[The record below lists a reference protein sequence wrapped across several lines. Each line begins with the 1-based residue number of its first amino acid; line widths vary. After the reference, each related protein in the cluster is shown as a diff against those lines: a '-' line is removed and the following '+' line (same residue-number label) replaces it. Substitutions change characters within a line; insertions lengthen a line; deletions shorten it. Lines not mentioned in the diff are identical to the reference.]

1 MPTFLYIDPGTGSM
15 LFTIILGLM
24 GGVFY
29 FFRSLKVKLKYN
41 GLGLGRKEKSAEKIP
56 LVIFSDHKRYWNIFK
71 PVCDEL
77 EKRGIRTLYLTGSSD
92 DPALEQ
98 NYDHIETGYYSLDKT
113 MFQTLNSLEAKI
125 VLSTTPSLDVFQ
137 WKRSPGVDYYI
148 HIPHAAS
155 DLSMYR
161 MFGIDY
167 YDAILLSG
175 QFQEDQVRSLENLR
189 NLPAKDLRYV
199 GIPYLD
205 SMKDRLIKADRSS
218 DQDLPDATKA
228 AETTILVAPSW
239 GESSLLA
246 RFGEA
251 LLDRLIQTGYNII
264 VRPHPQSFF
273 SEKPMLDRLMDL
285 FPESDRLSWNRD
297 QDNFFCLA
305 QSDLLI
311 SDFSGIIFDYCLVF
325 DKPILYTEVHYDTA
339 PYDCWWLDE
348 EPWTFRALPS
358 LGQVLTEDNFD
369 RVEKIIED
377 LLENPTYQA
386 QRDLVRQESWAF
398 PGQGAERTVDFIEEK
413 LEDLDK
419 ADSEASQQA
428 KQSKKKGEIHVLS

>member
-41 GLGLGRKEKSAEKIP
+41 GLSFGRKEKARAKVP

-71 PVCDEL
+71 PICNEL
-77 EKRGIRTLYLTGSSD
+77 EKRGISTLYLTGSED
-92 DPALEQ
+92 DPVLDQ
-98 NYDHIETGYYSLDKT
+98 NYEHIKAQYYSLDKT
-113 MFQTLNSLEAKI
+113 MFQTLNSLEAQI

-175 QFQEDQVRSLENLR
+175 KFQEDQVRSLEALR

-205 SMKDRLIKADRSS
+205 AMKDRLEESS
-218 DQDLPDATKA
+218 PA
-228 AETTILVAPSW
+228 AEVSDLSAGDASDTHLTTILVAPSW
-239 GESSLLA
+239 GQSSLLA
-246 RFGEA
+246 RFGED
-251 LLDRLIQTGYNII
+251 LLDRLTKTGYKII
-264 VRPHPQSFF
+264 VRPHPQSFT
-273 SEKPMLDRLMDL
+273 SEKDMLDRLMTR
-285 FPESDRLSWNRD
+285 FPESPTLSWNRD
-297 QDNFFCLA
+297 RDNFACLA

-325 DKPILYTEVHYDTA
+325 DKPILYTEVQYDTA
-339 PYDCWWLDE
+339 PYDCWWLEE
-348 EPWTFRALPS
+348 EPWTFRVLPR
-358 LGQVLTEDNFD
+358 LGRVLTEDNFD
-369 RVEKIIED
+369 RVDEIIED
-377 LLENPTYQA
+377 LLENPSYQD
-386 QRDLVRQESWAF
+386 QRDQVRRECWAF
-398 PGQGAERTVDFIEEK
+398 PGQGAVRTVDFIEER
-413 LEDLDK
+413 LK
-419 ADSEASQQA
+419 AQTTPEAE
-428 KQSKKKGEIHVLS
+428 KKEGASHVLS